1 MLSDEILGLS
11 VSSPMILVPG
21 NQDLRGFEIRDPLL
35 DYNFLPGPGPDLAC
49 ELGRALSR
57 AASCLY

>member
-35 DYNFLPGPGPDLAC
+35 DYNFYLGLAPT
-49 ELGRALSR
+49 
-57 AASCLY
+57 